1 MKIKRGEIY
10 LVSFS
15 FPHEGT
21 DKKRPVIVLQCDEDN
36 QNKYYPFVL
45 IAPITTKKLK
55 DVYLQDVLLPK
66 GVGGLENESKVL
78 LGALT
83 AITKVSLIKRLGIV
97 NNDLMTQINLKL
109 LRIIG
114 LLTKH

>member
-1 MKIKRGEIY
+1 MA
-10 LVSFS
+10 SFS

-36 QNKYYPFVL
+36 DNKYYPFVL
-45 IAPITTKKLK
+45 IAPITTKKVN
-55 DVYLQDVLLPK
+55 DIYQQDVFLGK
-66 GVGGLENESKVL
+66 GVGGLEKESKVL

-83 AITKVSLIKRLGIV
+83 AITKTSLVKRLGVVSTDII
-97 NNDLMTQINLKL
+97 NQINLKL

-114 LLTKH
+114 LLSQ